1 MKKYN
6 RNELV
11 IKSQY
16 ELSQI
21 ARTENLVN
29 RFNTN
34 LDREKL
40 IDLIIKYREYRIIK
54 RILMYNQDSF
64 YKLQEFINKNLLFPN
79 FPPLFIN
86 FIFYIQYFFI

>member
-54 RILMYNQDSF
+54 RILI
-64 YKLQEFINKNLLFPN
+64 KI
-79 FPPLFIN
+79 LFIN
-86 FIFYIQYFFI
+86 FRNL